1 MRPTHLRVDFFIC
14 AHLCNPWKNKEP
26 QNHAHPHHNYLHPNN
41 LRSCSQLAIHYSQL
55 RRSRHIQARVLLQE
69 MRLSDG
75 NITILRVFLGL
86 KNGGFGEAAA
96 AKTVFTCVLPLEIDK
111 YFTLVI
117 SLMVNML
124 RQRNQYFGSF
134 FKYSS

>member
-1 MRPTHLRVDFFIC
+1 VQIRVIRG
-14 AHLCNPWKNKEP
+14 KKRKTRSR
-26 QNHAHPHHNYLHPNN
+26 AHPHHNYLHPNN
-41 LRSCSQLAIHYSQL
+41 LRSRSQLATHYSQL
-55 RRSRHIQARVLLQE
+55 RRSRHIQARVLLRI

-96 AKTVFTCVLPLEIDK
+96 AKTVFTCVLPLEIEK